1 MKTFTESGEM
11 AVNNRYLTKSRFK
24 IGLDCPTKLYYEGNK
39 EYANQNIEDQFLLAL
54 AEGGFQ
60 VGELAKY
67 YYPDGHMIS
76 SLNYDDALSET
87 NKLLQTEKVIIYE
100 AAVQYADFFVRT
112 DILVKEKDEIKL
124 IEVKA
129 KSVDFTAEE
138 GFLNKSGAIIPS
150 WHAYL
155 YDVAF
160 QKYVL
165 MKAFPGYKVSAYLMM
180 ADKNALCPTDG
191 LNQKFKLSKNEQGR
205 TFVTV
210 SDGLS
215 QEDLTP
221 PILRGIQVDGC
232 CDHIYNQPIETS
244 DNSYSF
250 SDYVMLLAD
259 SYKNNNKLRMP
270 ISSLCKNCE
279 YRTTEDEYKAG
290 LKSGF
295 HECWKEF
302 LGWSDDDFN
311 AATVL
316 DIWNF
321 RKKDKMMEKGKIKLA
336 DITEEDISPTND
348 DKPGIS
354 TTERQWLQ
362 VQKEQNNDSTVWCDT
377 VNLKKEMDSWRYPLH
392 FIDFETSMVAIPF
405 NRGRHPYEGI
415 AFQFSHH
422 VVYEDGRIEH
432 KGEYLNTVPGVF
444 PNYEFVRKLKA
455 ELEKDEGSV
464 FRYAAHENSFL
475 NTIYKQLKNSEEPD
489 REELCSFIQTITQ
502 SVNGSVEKWTGD
514 RNMIDMC
521 ELVKRYYYNP
531 ATNGSNSIKYVLPA
545 ILNSSKFLQEKYSH
559 PVYGAKD
566 GIKSHNYKD
575 WTWIVF
581 KEGQVAD
588 PYKLLPNMF
597 QDVDTKDFEL
607 LNSNDEIRD
616 GGAALTAYAK
626 MQFEEMSD
634 LERNEIR
641 KALLKYCELDTFA
654 MVMIYEGWKDLVS
667 NKI

>member
-1 MKTFTESGEM
+1 MS
-11 AVNNRYLTKSRFK
+11 NRYLTKSRFK
-24 IGLDCPTKLYYEGNK
+24 IGLECPTKLYYEGNK
-39 EYANQNIEDQFLLAL
+39 EYANQNIEDSFLLAL

-67 YYPDGHMIS
+67 YYAGGHMIG
-76 SLNYDDALSET
+76 SLNYAESLAET
-87 NKLLQTEKVIIYE
+87 NILLQKDKVIIYE
-100 AAVQYADFFVRT
+100 AAVQYDNFFVRT
-112 DILVKEKDEIKL
+112 DILIKDNEQIKL

-129 KSVDFTAEE
+129 KSVDFTTED
-138 GFLNKSGAIIPS
+138 GFLSKSGAIIPA

-160 QKYVL
+160 QKCVL

-205 TFVTV
+205 TFVTA
-210 SDGLS
+210 SKDLS
-215 QEDLTP
+215 LEDLTM
-221 PILRGIQVDGC
+221 PILREIQVDGC
-232 CDHIYNQPIETS
+232 CDLIYNQPIEAG
-244 DNSYSF
+244 DNSYGF
-250 SDYVMLLAD
+250 VDYAKLLSE

-270 ISSLCKNCE
+270 ISSMCKDCE
-279 YRTTEDEYKAG
+279 YRTTEEEDKAG
-290 LKSGF
+290 LKNGF
-295 HECWKEF
+295 RECWKVC
-302 LGWSDDDFN
+302 LGWSDEDFVDL
-311 AATVL
+311 TVL

-321 RKKDKMMEKGKIKLA
+321 RKKDKLINEGKIKLTS
-336 DITEEDISPTND
+336 ITEDDISPKED
-348 DKPGIS
+348 DKPGLS

-362 VQKEQNNDSTVWCDT
+362 VQKEQNKDSTAWCDT
-377 VNLKKEMDSWRYPLH
+377 SNLKREMDSWRYPLH

-405 NRGRHPYEGI
+405 NKGRHPYEGI

-422 VVYEDGRIEH
+422 VVYENGRIEH
-432 KGEYLNTVPGVF
+432 KGEYLNTAPGVF

-455 ELEKDEGSV
+455 ELETDEGSV

-475 NTIYKQLKNSEEPD
+475 NIIYKQLKNSEEPD
-489 REELCSFIQTITQ
+489 CEELCSFIQTITY
-502 SVNGSVEKWTGD
+502 SVNGSEEKWTGERD
-514 RNMIDMC
+514 MIDMC

-545 ILNSSKFLQEKYSH
+545 ILNSSEFLQKKYSQ
-559 PVYGAKD
+559 PIYGAKD
-566 GIKSHNYKD
+566 GIASHNYQN
-575 WTWIVF
+575 WTWIEF
-581 KEGQVAD
+581 KDGKVTD

-607 LNSNDEIRD
+607 LNGNDEIRD

-654 MVMIYEGWKDLVS
+654 MVMIYEGWKDLVKR
-667 NKI
+667 KI